1 MWQLL
6 LQLQPVIQQRA
17 VPKAFLM
24 ARGLTARLRQ
34 CSLAHAVRLAVLGL
48 ALILSAGVAP
58 APARAARRGMKIDR
72 RRFVQTIIAM
82 PVIGGLL
89 AVLSPLLRYLKLI
102 CFN

>member
-48 ALILSAGVAP
+48 ALILSAGTRVQ
-58 APARAARRGMKIDR
+58 RGPHAGSFLRVVM
-72 RRFVQTIIAM
+72 
-82 PVIGGLL
+82 L
-89 AVLSPLLRYLKLI
+89 ALVVRCGRL
-102 CFN
+102 